1 MTSPDYATET
11 GKGFPFR
18 PADANH
24 ATACILPK
32 HITAGYP
39 AQLAILFLVLVHVAP
54 PGFFRRVIRNP
65 AIARVDLTSGNKY
78 ICRMNMATKA
88 CRYTRGMFSRPH
100 HILLATGLGLSASLA
115 SLSACAAGLSDPFDT
130 QSGIKSYAPCAA
142 PADSTALS
150 LSQVVDSAL
159 CANPQ
164 TREVWANARFQ
175 AAQLGVTEA
184 AWLPSASATASSGRS
199 RVSGVTNDTRSVG
212 LSASWLLFDFGA
224 RSATI
229 ENARQ
234 LLNAANATRD
244 ATVQALL
251 LTAVQAFYQVQ
262 GATASL
268 DAVRQAEAAALES
281 FKAADARYKVGSA
294 TPADKLQAQTAL
306 SQAQL
311 SRIGAEGVLKT
322 QQGVLNQVIGRDA
335 QRPIAIATPEQPQP
349 PASFEQDL
357 EQLVAQAR
365 RQRPD
370 LLAAEAQVAAADASI
385 SAARAAH
392 LPSISL
398 GFSASDQKTGALPD
412 VRSGS
417 VGLTLSVPLFT
428 GFATTYRVEQAQAQK
443 DAREAQADRLR
454 LQVAQDVWSAW
465 QSLQTSTQSV
475 RTTADLIASAEQ
487 SDKVARGRYAAGVG
501 TLLEMLN
508 AQSALA
514 TARQQRVQ
522 ALYNWNIARA
532 TLAQALGTLDTNQI
546 AADTVQRP

>member
-1 MTSPDYATET
+1 
-11 GKGFPFR
+11 
-18 PADANH
+18 
-24 ATACILPK
+24 
-32 HITAGYP
+32 
-39 AQLAILFLVLVHVAP
+39 
-54 PGFFRRVIRNP
+54 
-65 AIARVDLTSGNKY
+65 
-78 ICRMNMATKA
+78 
-88 CRYTRGMFSRPH
+88 MFSRPH
-100 HILLATGLGLSASLA
+100 RILLATGLGLA
-115 SLSACAAGLSDPFDT
+115 SLSAFAASLSDPFGT
-130 QSGIKSYAPCAA
+130 QSDVKPYAPCAA

-150 LSQVVDSAL
+150 LSHVVDSAL
-159 CANPQ
+159 CANPL

-175 AAQLGVTEA
+175 AAQLGISEA
-184 AWLPSASATASSGRS
+184 AWLPAASATASSGRS
-199 RVSGVTNDTRSVG
+199 RSSGVTSDVRSVG
-212 LSASWLLFDFGA
+212 LSASWLLFDFGT

-229 ENARQ
+229 ENSRQ
-234 LLNAANATRD
+234 LLVAANATRD
-244 ATVQALL
+244 ATVQSLL

-262 GATASL
+262 GAVASL
-268 DAVRQAEAAALES
+268 DAARQAEAAALES

-294 TPADKLQAQTAL
+294 TSADKLQAQTAL

-311 SRIGAEGVLKT
+311 TRISAEGSLKT

-335 QRPIAIATPEQPQP
+335 QRPIVIAATEQSQP
-349 PASFEQDL
+349 PESFERNL
-357 EQLVAQAR
+357 EALVTEAR

-385 SAARAAH
+385 NAARAAH

-398 GFSASDQKTGALPD
+398 GFSASDQKTGTLPD
-412 VRSGS
+412 LRSGS
-417 VGLTLSVPLFT
+417 VGVTLSVPLFS
-428 GFATTYRVEQAQAQK
+428 GFATTYKVEQAQAQK
-443 DAREAQADRLR
+443 EVREAQADRLR

-514 TARQQRVQ
+514 SARQQRVQ
-522 ALYNWNIARA
+522 ALYTWNVARA

-546 AADTVQRP
+546 AADTAQRP